1 MDISRILPLSVPEGQ
16 ESLLGGLEYFL
27 DGLILAGAILLIA
40 SIIPA
45 HRLTAQL
52 PSGRLRRNW
61 RVLMALTCV
70 FFCGYLSYVFVN
82 WNGNFGN
89 DRSMSHYLL
98 PVVYFLCACFVHV
111 LNNFAL
117 ETMGHIRSVTVLDL
131 ENITDPMLGIHNRRY
146 LDHRL
151 KQEVVRAVRYHLPL
165 SVVLID
171 IDHFNEINGK
181 YGRQAGD
188 NVLAGLVKVI
198 LNTARNTD
206 IIARYGGEEI
216 MIVATNTPVTG
227 TVTFSERL
235 RKTIEETVR
244 AQLSS
249 GEEIRV
255 TVSIGVAAVGPETG
269 TVKALTESVIDAL
282 SRAKAQGRNIVM
294 VNKSDAGA
302 V

>member
-1 MDISRILPLSVPEGQ
+1 MDLSRFIPPDVPGGQ
-16 ESLLGGLEYFL
+16 ESLLAGLDYFL
-27 DGLILAGAILLIA
+27 NGLILAGAILLIA

-45 HRLTAQL
+45 NSLTAQL

-61 RVLMALTCV
+61 RALMVLTCI

-82 WNGNFGN
+82 WNGYLGGA
-89 DRSMSHYLL
+89 RSISHYLL

-117 ETMGHIRSVTVLDL
+117 ETMAHIRSVTVLDL

-151 KQEVVRAVRYHLPL
+151 KHEVIRAVRYQLPL

-171 IDHFNEINGK
+171 IDNFKEINGK

-188 NVLAGLVKVI
+188 NILAGLVKVI

-216 MIVATNTPVTG
+216 MVVATNTAVTG
-227 TVTFSERL
+227 IMTFSERL
-235 RKTIEETVR
+235 RKTIADTVLL
-244 AQLSS
+244 QLNS
-249 GEEIRV
+249 GEEIRI

-282 SRAKAQGRNIVM
+282 SRAKAQGRNLVI
-294 VNKSDAGA
+294 VNKPDAGA